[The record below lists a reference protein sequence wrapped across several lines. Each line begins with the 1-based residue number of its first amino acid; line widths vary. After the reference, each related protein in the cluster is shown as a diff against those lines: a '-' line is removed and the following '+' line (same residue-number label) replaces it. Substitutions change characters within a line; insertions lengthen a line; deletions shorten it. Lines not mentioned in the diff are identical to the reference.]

1 MQFKCLFFSFLYLSS
16 QLIANNDSLENV
28 SLQLKWTHSFQFA
41 GYYAAKE
48 KGYYKEAGLKVEFI
62 EADSSTNVVKK
73 VLAQKVQYGVGTS
86 SLLLSR
92 AKGLPVVALAVIF
105 QHSPYQ
111 IFASSEIHSLKD
123 LIGKTVMIESDADEL
138 FAYLKKENVPLDKI
152 NLIPHSFNGKDLIA
166 GKIKAMSGYLT
177 NDPYFLNAGNFTYQ
191 RFSPRSV
198 GIDFYGDNLF
208 TSELEIKNHPKRT
221 SAFLKASMRGWDY
234 ALTHQ
239 SEIINLIM
247 RKYSPSFSKENIVFQ
262 AKQMTALVKPD
273 LVEIGY
279 MNPVRWKNIANTY
292 ISLDL
297 LKKDYKISKNFL
309 YENKPINIPTWLLYA
324 FFSGLVML
332 ILITVFTIKLIAFN
346 RKLKKTQVLLNK
358 SNFELSEL
366 AKEKNLL
373 LEKLKEQAN
382 RDPLTNMYNKRH
394 FAIISDSIL
403 ELTNRS
409 KESLSV
415 IMIDIDKFKNINDTH
430 GHIIGDKILIL
441 LANKLMSLVRKS
453 DTIARV
459 GGEEFAI
466 LLPNTSAT
474 QADILARKIREEVE
488 KTIFEESTTKINF
501 TISLGVY
508 EFNKKEDKN
517 INTVLDKAD
526 KALYAAKNS
535 GRNRV
540 SIFQ

>member
-273 LVEIGY
+273 L
-279 MNPVRWKNIANTY
+279 
-292 ISLDL
+292 L
-297 LKKDYKISKNFL
+297 
-309 YENKPINIPTWLLYA
+309 
-324 FFSGLVML
+324 
-332 ILITVFTIKLIAFN
+332 
-346 RKLKKTQVLLNK
+346 
-358 SNFELSEL
+358 
-366 AKEKNLL
+366 
-373 LEKLKEQAN
+373 
-382 RDPLTNMYNKRH
+382 
-394 FAIISDSIL
+394 
-403 ELTNRS
+403 
-409 KESLSV
+409 
-415 IMIDIDKFKNINDTH
+415 
-430 GHIIGDKILIL
+430 
-441 LANKLMSLVRKS
+441 
-453 DTIARV
+453 
-459 GGEEFAI
+459 
-466 LLPNTSAT
+466 
-474 QADILARKIREEVE
+474 
-488 KTIFEESTTKINF
+488 
-501 TISLGVY
+501 
-508 EFNKKEDKN
+508 
-517 INTVLDKAD
+517 
-526 KALYAAKNS
+526 
-535 GRNRV
+535 
-540 SIFQ
+540 

>member
-208 TSELEIKNHPKRT
+208 TSEL
-221 SAFLKASMRGWDY
+221 
-234 ALTHQ
+234 
-239 SEIINLIM
+239 
-247 RKYSPSFSKENIVFQ
+247 
-262 AKQMTALVKPD
+262 
-273 LVEIGY
+273 
-279 MNPVRWKNIANTY
+279 
-292 ISLDL
+292 
-297 LKKDYKISKNFL
+297 
-309 YENKPINIPTWLLYA
+309 
-324 FFSGLVML
+324 
-332 ILITVFTIKLIAFN
+332 
-346 RKLKKTQVLLNK
+346 
-358 SNFELSEL
+358 
-366 AKEKNLL
+366 
-373 LEKLKEQAN
+373 
-382 RDPLTNMYNKRH
+382 
-394 FAIISDSIL
+394 
-403 ELTNRS
+403 
-409 KESLSV
+409 
-415 IMIDIDKFKNINDTH
+415 
-430 GHIIGDKILIL
+430 
-441 LANKLMSLVRKS
+441 
-453 DTIARV
+453 
-459 GGEEFAI
+459 
-466 LLPNTSAT
+466 
-474 QADILARKIREEVE
+474 
-488 KTIFEESTTKINF
+488 
-501 TISLGVY
+501 
-508 EFNKKEDKN
+508 
-517 INTVLDKAD
+517 
-526 KALYAAKNS
+526 
-535 GRNRV
+535 
-540 SIFQ
+540 

>member
-1 MQFKCLFFSFLYLSS
+1 
-16 QLIANNDSLENV
+16 
-28 SLQLKWTHSFQFA
+28 
-41 GYYAAKE
+41 
-48 KGYYKEAGLKVEFI
+48 
-62 EADSSTNVVKK
+62 
-73 VLAQKVQYGVGTS
+73 
-86 SLLLSR
+86 
-92 AKGLPVVALAVIF
+92 
-105 QHSPYQ
+105 
-111 IFASSEIHSLKD
+111 
-123 LIGKTVMIESDADEL
+123 MIESDADEL

-474 QADILARKIREEVE
+474 QANILARKIREEVE